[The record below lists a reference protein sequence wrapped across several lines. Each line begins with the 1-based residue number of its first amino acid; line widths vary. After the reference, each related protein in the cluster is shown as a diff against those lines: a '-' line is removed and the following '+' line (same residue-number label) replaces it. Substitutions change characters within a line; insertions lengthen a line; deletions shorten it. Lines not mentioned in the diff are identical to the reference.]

1 MTDDVFKSMRRQQFR
16 RFFQPSRVLLGI
28 FPAQVES
35 GFNVITL
42 CFSMYC
48 SYRPPMMAVAIN
60 DRSCSY
66 KLLDAASEFVLS
78 VPGPSLLDES
88 MQCGVQSMRE
98 IDKVGALGLKFVPS
112 ETVSVPGL
120 LKAIANVELRKTSTL
135 AVGDHTLLVG
145 EVLRFAVNT
154 ATSELPLLSV
164 GPFTKGYSVLQ
175 KKGIHRLAVVGEP
188 TEQAQS
194 PVGWAEA

>member
-1 MTDDVFKSMRRQQFR
+1 MTEDVFTSMRRQQFR
-16 RFFQPSRVLLGI
+16 RYFQPSRVMLGI
-28 FPAQVES
+28 FPAPVES

-66 KLLDAASEFVLS
+66 ELLDAADEFVLS
-78 VPGPSLLDES
+78 VPGPRLLDES
-88 MQCGVQSMRE
+88 MQCGIRSMRDV
-98 IDKVGALGLKFVPS
+98 DKVKALGLQFVPS

-120 LKAIANVELRKTSTL
+120 LKAIANVELRKTST
-135 AVGDHTLLVG
+135 ATVGDHTLLVG

-164 GPFTKGYSVLQ
+164 GPFTNGYSVLQ
-175 KKGIHRLAVVGEP
+175 KKGVHRLGVVGEP
-188 TEQAQS
+188 SEHAQRD
-194 PVGWAEA
+194 PNAP

>member
-1 MTDDVFKSMRRQQFR
+1 MTDDVFTSMRRQQFR
-16 RFFQPSRVLLGI
+16 RYFQPSRVLLGI

-66 KLLDAASEFVLS
+66 ELLDSANEFVLS
-78 VPGPSLLDES
+78 VPGPSLLDAS
-88 MQCGVQSMRE
+88 MHCGIKSMRE
-98 IDKVGALGLKFVPS
+98 VDKVRALGLQLVPS

-120 LKAIANVELRKTSTL
+120 LKAIANVELRKTSTVN
-135 AVGDHTLLVG
+135 VGDHTLLVG
-145 EVLRFAVNT
+145 EVLRFAVNA

-164 GPFTKGYSVLQ
+164 GPFTEGYRVLQ

-188 TEQAQS
+188 PKHAQS
-194 PVGWAEA
+194 DLSAPS